1 MKHGIAPELRAMVE
15 DDPFAAAVGAE
26 LLEMEPGR
34 AKFRLKL
41 RREHL
46 NFMGMVHGGV
56 IFSLADFAFAAASN
70 SFGSKAVALSVGI
83 DFLAAPEAG
92 GEIVAEVRQES
103 RAGRMGYYIMEVTDA
118 TGKSI
123 ARCRGWA
130 YHTGKPHAE
139 SGGGG

>member
-1 MKHGIAPELRAMVE
+1 MKHGITPELRAMVE
-15 DDPFAAAVGAE
+15 SDPFAAAIGAD
-26 LLEMEPGR
+26 LLELEPGR
-34 AKFRLKL
+34 AKFGLKL
-41 RREHL
+41 RGEHL

-92 GEIVAEVRQES
+92 GELTAEVRQES
-103 RAGRMGYYIMEVTDA
+103 RAGRMGYYSMVVTDVA
-118 TGKSI
+118 GKTI

-130 YHTGKPHAE
+130 YHTGKPHVD
-139 SGGGG
+139 SGEG